1 MKSLRFM
8 MSILCIYIWSAYMPQ
23 VTVKKWGNS
32 SSVRLPVAV
41 MREAELKVDDV
52 VNVNVDEEGRII
64 LTPVRK
70 DEPTLESLLA
80 GITDDN
86 LHHEISFGE
95 PQGKELL

>member
-1 MKSLRFM
+1 
-8 MSILCIYIWSAYMPQ
+8 MPQ

-32 SSVRLPVAV
+32 PSVRLPVAV
-41 MREAELKVDDV
+41 MREAELHVDDV

-80 GITDDN
+80 TICITKSPSGN
-86 LHHEISFGE
+86 RKVRSCCNGLHPGSGRYRLAGF
-95 PQGKELL
+95 

>member
-1 MKSLRFM
+1 
-8 MSILCIYIWSAYMPQ
+8 MPQ

-32 SSVRLPVAV
+32 PSVRLPVAV
-41 MREAELKVDDV
+41 MREAKLKVDDV